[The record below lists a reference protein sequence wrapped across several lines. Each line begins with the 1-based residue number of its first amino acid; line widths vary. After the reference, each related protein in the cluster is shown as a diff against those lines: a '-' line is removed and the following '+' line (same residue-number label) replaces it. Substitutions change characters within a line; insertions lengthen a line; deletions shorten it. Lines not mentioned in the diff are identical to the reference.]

1 MSCFNSQELKAFAF
15 HVAERSSLQIH
26 PEFDKVRG
34 IRCSLDHYSRPY
46 HRWDSSLLYF
56 VLFQRPCYA
65 NRRLFPLAFHQ
76 D

>member
-1 MSCFNSQELKAFAF
+1 
-15 HVAERSSLQIH
+15 LQIH

-65 NRRLFPLAFHQ
+65 NRPLFPLAFHQ